1 MKFIDKLL
9 NASRKNKSWLC
20 IGLDPD
26 PELMPGVD
34 VLQFNKAIIEATSD
48 LVCAYKPNMAFY
60 EALGTEGPFVL
71 EKTIKHV
78 PIDIPVIGDA
88 KRGDIGN
95 TAKAYAK
102 ALFSVLGLDAA
113 TINPY
118 LGYDS
123 IEPFISYQDKGVFIL
138 CRTSNKGATDF
149 QDILNINIEP
159 TPPTARYAVS
169 NLKIEPKEVE
179 VGKPVDIAF
188 QLTNVDSVRASYKIT
203 RELLPLYQVV
213 AQKAKEWNIRD
224 NIGLVVGATYPEE
237 LKKVRSIC
245 PEMPLLIPGIGAQGG
260 DLASAVVYGVDAR
273 GEKAIINVS
282 RQILY
287 ASKEKDFAQAARN
300 MAEKIRNQIN
310 DHRNKAR

>member
-1 MKFIDKLL
+1 MKFTDKLL

-26 PELMPGVD
+26 PELMPTVD

-48 LVCAYKPNMAFY
+48 LVCAYKPNLAFY
-60 EALGTEGPFVL
+60 EALGIEGLATL
-71 EKTIKHV
+71 EKTVKYI
-78 PIDIPVIGDA
+78 PGDIPVIGDA

-95 TAKAYAK
+95 TAKAYAR
-102 ALFSVLGLDAA
+102 ALFSVLGFDAA
-113 TINPY
+113 TVNPY

-123 IEPFISYQDKGVFIL
+123 IEPFINYQDNGVFIL
-138 CRTSNKGATDF
+138 CRTSNRGAADF
-149 QDILNINIEP
+149 QDLH
-159 TPPTARYAVS
+159 
-169 NLKIEPKEVE
+169 
-179 VGKPVDIAF
+179 
-188 QLTNVDSVRASYKIT
+188 TNG
-203 RELLPLYQVV
+203 LPLYEAV
-213 AQKAKEWNIRD
+213 AQKAQEWNIHG

-260 DLASAVVYGVDAR
+260 DLASAVGYGVDAQ

-287 ASKEKDFAQAARN
+287 ASKEKNFAQAARN
-300 MAEKIRNQIN
+300 MAEKIRSQIN
-310 DHRNKAR
+310 DYRHKAR